1 VASGVTALEGKAD
14 GIIDNDPKQMGEGKS
29 LLPRLVELSL
39 LAVIGALLALS
50 LWRLI
55 TPIAIGQV
63 QAISAPAQNIAEDY
77 RLLTSFDPFSR
88 TAVTA
93 QPSYNT
99 AQETSLDIQLLGAW
113 REQEGGGAVI
123 LKLGNGEQKVFE
135 VGDEISPGITLEEIH
150 PGQAIISRN
159 GVREQVSI
167 DWMREMARQQAQG
180 DNFAEMT
187 MDTSMGANAG
197 GNISP
202 QALFELG
209 GLRPVRDGEGR
220 VMAYEIFAT
229 GPENGSEQALNQL
242 GIYTGDRI
250 LMINDQPA
258 PSSPDEIISLMQKAG
273 NQPMTILLD
282 RDGAIVPL
290 QVEAQREAK

>member
-1 VASGVTALEGKAD
+1 MTALEGKAD
-14 GIIDNDPKQMGEGKS
+14 GIIESDSLQGGEENP

-77 RLLTSFDPFSR
+77 GLLTSFDPFSR
-88 TAVTA
+88 KVVTE
-93 QPSYNT
+93 QPAYNI
-99 AQETSLDIQLLGAW
+99 AQETNLDIQLLGAW

-123 LKLGNGEQKVFE
+123 LKLDNGEQKVFE
-135 VGDEISPGITLEEIH
+135 VGDEISPGITLEEILS
-150 PGQAIISRN
+150 GQAIISRN

-167 DWMREMARQQAQG
+167 NWMREMARQQVPD
-180 DNFAEMT
+180 DNFIDMA
-187 MDTSMGANAG
+187 MDRSKGEK
-197 GNISP
+197 ISS
-202 QALFELG
+202 QALFDIG

-220 VMAYEIFAT
+220 IMAYEIFAI
-229 GPENGSEQALNQL
+229 ESEQALNQL

-250 LMINDQPA
+250 LMINEQPA
-258 PSSPDEIISLMQKAG
+258 PSSPDQIISLMQKSAK
-273 NQPMTILLD
+273 QSMTILLD

-290 QVEAQREAK
+290 QIEAQKGGK

>member
-1 VASGVTALEGKAD
+1 MTALVGKTD
-14 GIIDNDPKQMGEGKS
+14 GVIENDSLQTGEGKP

-55 TPIAIGQV
+55 TPMAIGQV

-77 RLLTSFDPFSR
+77 SLLTSFDPFSR
-88 TAVTA
+88 KAVA
-93 QPSYNT
+93 KQPAYST
-99 AQETSLDIQLLGAW
+99 AQETNLDIQLLGAW
-113 REQEGGGAVI
+113 REIEGGGAVI
-123 LKLGNGEQKVFE
+123 LKLDNGEQKVFE
-135 VGDEISPGITLEEIH
+135 VGDEISPGITLEEILS
-150 PGQAIISRN
+150 GQAIISRN

-167 DWMREMARQQAQG
+167 NWMREMARQQVPD
-180 DNFAEMT
+180 DNFTDMA
-187 MDTSMGANAG
+187 MDGSRGET
-197 GNISP
+197 ISS
-202 QALFELG
+202 QALFDIG

-220 VMAYEIFAT
+220 IMAYEIFAT
-229 GPENGSEQALNQL
+229 ESEQALNQL

-258 PSSPDEIISLMQKAG
+258 PSSPDQIISLMQKAG
-273 NQPMTILLD
+273 NQSMTILLD

-290 QVEAQREAK
+290 QIEAQKGGK

>member
-1 VASGVTALEGKAD
+1 MTALEGKAD
-14 GIIDNDPKQMGEGKS
+14 GIIESDSLQGGEEKP

-77 RLLTSFDPFSR
+77 GLLTSFDPFSR
-88 TAVTA
+88 KVVTE
-93 QPSYNT
+93 QPAYNI
-99 AQETSLDIQLLGAW
+99 AQETNLDIQLLGAW

-123 LKLGNGEQKVFE
+123 LKLDNGEQKVFE
-135 VGDEISPGITLEEIH
+135 VGDEISPGITLEEILS
-150 PGQAIISRN
+150 GQAIISRN

-167 DWMREMARQQAQG
+167 NWMREMARQQVPD
-180 DNFAEMT
+180 DNFIDMA
-187 MDTSMGANAG
+187 MDRSKGEK
-197 GNISP
+197 ISS
-202 QALFELG
+202 QALFDIG

-220 VMAYEIFAT
+220 IMAYEIFAI
-229 GPENGSEQALNQL
+229 ESEQALNQL

-250 LMINDQPA
+250 LMINEQPA
-258 PSSPDEIISLMQKAG
+258 PSSPDQIISLMQKSAK
-273 NQPMTILLD
+273 QSMTILLD

-290 QVEAQREAK
+290 QIEAQKGGK